1 MSRLSASSTRSA
13 SLLLSWSLAAL
24 LFAPTFGC
32 SAAGKEWRQTKRLN
46 TSEGY
51 RAYATQNPTSPWRSE
66 ALTRTEA
73 LDWKN
78 AITRDS
84 VDAWGTYVAF
94 HPGSA
99 RNGEARS
106 RLEEARWKAAN
117 TEQSRQAFELYLGA
131 HPTGAHADEARQ
143 MLDEIAWKEAEREAT
158 IDAYSRYLVR
168 YPNSAHAQEAKDKRE
183 ELFWIDATS
192 KDGPLE
198 YRVYLKKFPNGKHA
212 AEARAAVDGFRFSGI
227 AIRLVVQRTV
237 RGDSIQTLK
246 NQMRAPIEEH
256 FREEGFSLAW
266 LEVVDARGRAVDPFD
281 NLLLEVPENH
291 AGLVV
296 VLEEEPGRAFAP
308 SGKATDIEAELFVV
322 PPGRIRPFL
331 TAEVDASTSPRVTV
345 ENDYG
350 LHLDAQKQ
358 LGVAIT
364 KAKLPLSDWKK

>member
-1 MSRLSASSTRSA
+1 MPRTPLHSVIVRSLVLVSTVA
-13 SLLLSWSLAAL
+13 LAV
-24 LFAPTFGC
+24 PTLQGC
-32 SAAGKEWRQTKRLN
+32 SAARKEWRQTKRLD

-51 RAYATQNPTSPWRSE
+51 RAYATRNPTSPWRSE

-84 VDAWGTYVAF
+84 VDAWGTYCAF

-99 RNGEARS
+99 RIGEART
-106 RLEEARWKAAN
+106 RLEAARWTAAN
-117 TEQSRQAFELYLGA
+117 TEGSRQAFELYLGA
-131 HPTGAHADEARQ
+131 HPTGPHAEEARTR
-143 MLDEIAWKEAEREAT
+143 LDEIAWEEADRDGT

-168 YPNSAHAQEAKDKRE
+168 YPNSGHADEARSKRE
-183 ELFWIDATS
+183 ELFWADATT

-198 YRVYLKKFPNGKHA
+198 YRVYLKKFPNGKYA
-212 AEARAAVDGFRFSGI
+212 GEAKAAVDGFRFSGL

-237 RGDSIQTLK
+237 RGDSLATLQ
-246 NQMRAPIEEH
+246 NQVRPPVEAH
-256 FREEGFSLAW
+256 FQKAGFDVAW
-266 LEVVDARGRAVDPFD
+266 LETIDARGRVVDPFE

-331 TAEVDASTSPRVTV
+331 TDEIEASTSPRVTV
-345 ENDYG
+345 QNEHG
-350 LHLDAQKQ
+350 LHLDAQRQ

-364 KAKLPLSDWKK
+364 EAKLPLDDWKK